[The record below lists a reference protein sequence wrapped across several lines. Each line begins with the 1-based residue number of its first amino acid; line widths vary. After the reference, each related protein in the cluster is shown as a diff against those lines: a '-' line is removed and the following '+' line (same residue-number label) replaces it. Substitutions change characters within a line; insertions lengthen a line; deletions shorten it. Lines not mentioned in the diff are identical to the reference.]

1 VSQDHVDSEQL
12 GRRRFWTIFGAVLVC
27 MLLASLDQTIVGTAL
42 PSIAAQLGGMAQ
54 LTWVVTA
61 YLLAVTAT
69 TPLWGK
75 FGDLYGHRVVMSVA
89 IVVFLAGSA
98 LCGVAWDMPS
108 LIAFRALQGIGAGGL
123 IVLAMAVIAL
133 IVSPRERGRYQG
145 YIQAVF
151 TLSSVS
157 GPLIGGLFVDYAS
170 WRWVFYVNL
179 PLGVLAVFVIASMLP
194 RSDRRTQH
202 RLDWLGASLLVTAI
216 CSLLL
221 ITEWGGR
228 EFSWESVEI
237 AGLAVV
243 FVAALGGFL
252 LQERRHPEPIVPLG
266 LFRNPVVRVT
276 VVVLLAA
283 TACFFAASV
292 FLPVYLQTVRGLAA
306 AESGLLLLPML
317 LAITITTAVCGRLVS
332 KTGRYKVFPVAGM
345 AFVVLAMFL
354 FSTLGADSNPLLASL
369 YMVVMGVGFGA
380 VGQVMIVAVQNV
392 VPREQLGVTTATANL
407 FRSLGGSIGVAVFGV
422 VFAAGVAGR
431 SGATATASGSHWVFL
446 AALPLAVLGFVA
458 TLFLREVP
466 LRGGP
471 VATDKKERVNG

>member
-1 VSQDHVDSEQL
+1 VSEDQL

-89 IVVFLAGSA
+89 ICVFLLGSA

-123 IVLAMAVIAL
+123 IVLAMAVVAT
-133 IVSPRERGRYQG
+133 IVSPRERGKYQG

-157 GPLIGGLFVDYAS
+157 GPLVGGLFVDYAS

-179 PLGVLAVFVIASMLP
+179 PLGVLAVFIIASMLP
-194 RSDRRTQH
+194 RSERHTEH
-202 RLDWLGASLLVTAI
+202 RLDWLGATLLVTAI

-228 EFSWESVEI
+228 EFAWESVEI

-243 FVAALGGFL
+243 CVAALGGFL

-266 LFRNPVVRVT
+266 LFRNSVVRVT

-317 LAITITTAVCGRLVS
+317 LAITLTTAVCGRLVT
-332 KTGRYKVFPVAGM
+332 KTGRYKVFPVAGTALM
-345 AFVVLAMFL
+345 ALAMFL
-354 FSTLGADSNPLLASL
+354 FSTLDAGSNPVLASV
-369 YMVVMGVGFGA
+369 YMVIMGVGFGA
-380 VGQVMIVAVQNV
+380 VGQIMIVAVQNV

-407 FRSLGGSIGVAVFGV
+407 FRSLGGSMGVAVFGV
-422 VFAAGVAGR
+422 VFAAGVAG
-431 SGATATASGSHWVFL
+431 GKGVNATANGSHWVFL
-446 AALPLAVLGFVA
+446 AALPLAALAFVA

-466 LRGGP
+466 LRGGGP
-471 VATDKKERVNG
+471 VAPTKKERVNG

>member
-1 VSQDHVDSEQL
+1 MSQDHVDSEQL
-12 GRRRFWTIFGAVLVC
+12 GRRRFWTIFGAVLAC

-42 PSIAAQLGGMAQ
+42 PSIAAQLGGMSQ

-89 IVVFLAGSA
+89 IVVFLVGSA

-202 RLDWLGASLLVTAI
+202 RLDWLGATLLITAI

-243 FVAALGGFL
+243 FVAAFGGFL

-317 LAITITTAVCGRLVS
+317 LAITITTAVCGRLVT

-345 AFVVLAMFL
+345 ALVVLAMFL

-422 VFAAGVAGR
+422 VFAAGVAGG

-471 VATDKKERVNG
+471 VAPNKKERVNG